1 MCRVGIIN
9 KNIIVMKKF
18 FLFTVMMLP
27 LFAACNK
34 PDPEPSPEPEPD
46 PIPVEKQELSIGLTR
61 TSGAADSDFLRNDKV
76 GLYVVNYKGSQPGSF
91 LSEGNH
97 VDNMGFTYLSVW
109 SPDQPIYWADN
120 ETKADFYCYYPYS
133 ADIENVENHLFGTA
147 VDQSTLESYRA
158 SDFLLGKV
166 EGATP
171 SADPVTIKLDHKM
184 SRLVVSLV
192 AGNGYSAADME
203 SAEVTI
209 CSIKTGA
216 KINLATGQ
224 VEASGSVE
232 EVIPYAENGGF
243 CAYLVPQTVTDA
255 DFVKIVLGD
264 RTYVLNQSLTLESG
278 KQHKCTITVARTD
291 QGINIGVSDWV
302 VDSVDYGGTVE

>member
-1 MCRVGIIN
+1 
-9 KNIIVMKKF
+9 MKKF

-109 SPDQPIYWADN
+109 SPYQPIYWADN

-278 KQHKCTITVARTD
+278 KQHKCTITVTKTD
-291 QGINIGVSDWV
+291 QGINIGVSDWI

>member
-1 MCRVGIIN
+1 
-9 KNIIVMKKF
+9 MKKF
-18 FLFTVMMLP
+18 FLFAVMMLP

-34 PDPEPSPEPEPD
+34 PDPEPEPDPD

-61 TSGAADSDFLRNDKV
+61 TSDAADSDFLRNDKV
-76 GLYVVNYKGSQPGSF
+76 GLYVVNYEGSQSGSF

-97 VDNMGFTYLSVW
+97 VDNMCFTYLGVW
-109 SPDQPIYWADN
+109 SPDQKIYWADN

-133 ADIENVENHLFGTA
+133 ADIENVKSHLFDVA
-147 VDQSTLESYRA
+147 VDQSTSEAYRA

-166 EGATP
+166 EGAAP
-171 SADPVTIKLDHKM
+171 STDPVAITLDHKM

-192 AGNGYSAADME
+192 AGNGYSETDME
-203 SAEVTI
+203 AAEVTI
-209 CSIKTGA
+209 CSVKTGA

-224 VEASGSVE
+224 VEVSGSVE
-232 EVIPYAENGGF
+232 EVIPYAENGDF

-278 KQHKCTITVARTD
+278 KQHKCTITVTKTD
-291 QGINIGVSDWV
+291 QGINIGVSDWI

>member
-1 MCRVGIIN
+1 M
-9 KNIIVMKKF
+9 
-18 FLFTVMMLP
+18 
-27 LFAACNK
+27 
-34 PDPEPSPEPEPD
+34 
-46 PIPVEKQELSIGLTR
+46 
-61 TSGAADSDFLRNDKV
+61 
-76 GLYVVNYKGSQPGSF
+76 
-91 LSEGNH
+91 
-97 VDNMGFTYLSVW
+97 
-109 SPDQPIYWADN
+109 
-120 ETKADFYCYYPYS
+120 
-133 ADIENVENHLFGTA
+133 
-147 VDQSTLESYRA
+147 ESYRA

>member
-1 MCRVGIIN
+1 
-9 KNIIVMKKF
+9 MKKF

-97 VDNMGFTYLSVW
+97 VDNMGFTYLGMW
-109 SPDQPIYWADN
+109 SPDQPIYWADQ

>member
-1 MCRVGIIN
+1 
-9 KNIIVMKKF
+9 MKKF
-18 FLFTVMMLP
+18 FLFAVMMLP

-34 PDPEPSPEPEPD
+34 PDPEPDPEPD

-61 TSGAADSDFLRNDKV
+61 TSDAADSDFLRNDKV
-76 GLYVVNYKGSQPGSF
+76 GLYVVNYEGSQPGSF

-97 VDNMGFTYLSVW
+97 VDNMCFTYLGVW
-109 SPDQPIYWADN
+109 SPAQKIYWADN

-133 ADIENVENHLFGTA
+133 ADIENVKNHLFDVA
-147 VDQSTLESYRA
+147 VDQSTLEAYRA

-166 EGATP
+166 DGAAP
-171 SADPVTIKLDHKM
+171 SNDPVAITLDHKM

-192 AGNGYSAADME
+192 AGNGYSATDME
-203 SAEVTI
+203 AAEVTI
-209 CSIKTGA
+209 CSVKTGA

-224 VEASGSVE
+224 VEVSGSVE
-232 EVIPYAENGGF
+232 EVIPYAENGDF

-278 KQHKCTITVARTD
+278 KQHKCTITVTKTD
-291 QGINIGVSDWV
+291 QGINIGVSDWI